1 MSNIPA
7 QPQQQLPLQIRYEE
21 MTARYANQV
30 LLNTTAEECYLEFSP
45 GVIFD
50 RGASGAILP
59 IHTRIAMTPVGLLR
73 LYQAIG
79 QALQNYQI
87 VQNAP
92 APAPQAAQPV
102 SAPVADASEAPAS

>member
-102 SAPVADASEAPAS
+102 SAPIADVSEAPAS

>member
-1 MSNIPA
+1 
-7 QPQQQLPLQIRYEE
+7 

-50 RGASGAILP
+50 RAGGGAILP

-73 LYQAIG
+73 LHQAIG

-92 APAPQAAQPV
+92 APAPQTAQPV
-102 SAPVADASEAPAS
+102 STPIADATSSEGNA

>member
-1 MSNIPA
+1 MSNAPT
-7 QPQQQLPLQIRYEE
+7 QPQQQLPLQVRYED
-21 MTARYANQV
+21 MTGRYANQV
-30 LLNTTAEECYLEFSP
+30 LLNTTAEECYLEFSS

-50 RGASGAILP
+50 RAAGGGILP

-79 QALQNYQI
+79 QALQNYQV

-92 APAPQAAQPV
+92 APAPQTPQPV
-102 SAPVADASEAPAS
+102 VTDTAS

>member
-7 QPQQQLPLQIRYEE
+7 QPQQQVPLQIRYEE

-50 RGASGAILP
+50 RGSSGAVLP

-87 VQNAP
+87 QNAP

-102 SAPVADASEAPAS
+102 TPPPAEVSAEPAS

>member
-1 MSNIPA
+1 MSNIPS
-7 QPQQQLPLQIRYEE
+7 QPQQQLPLQIRYED

-30 LLNTTAEECYLEFSP
+30 LLNTTAEECYLDFSP

-50 RGASGAILP
+50 RGAGGAILP

-92 APAPQAAQPV
+92 APAPGEPQPV
-102 SAPVADASEAPAS
+102 ATPIADATAEPAS